1 MQTQYIISSPQAMI
15 DLGQQLVSQWFHQFG
30 IIWELWAGKTHLV
43 KGVALGIGLEQDQ
56 VHSPT
61 YVYFHEYTSPIVWD
75 DTWTKQLH
83 HLLHV
88 DMYRMNDRFLIIRSG
103 LQEKLEEYYYQ
114 CIERPKM
121 DRFESK
127 EITMIHIEIIDD
139 TTRKVIVDDR
149 W

>member
-1 MQTQYIISSPQAMI
+1 
-15 DLGQQLVSQWFHQFG
+15 
-30 IIWELWAGKTHLV
+30 
-43 KGVALGIGLEQDQ
+43 
-56 VHSPT
+56 
-61 YVYFHEYTSPIVWD
+61 
-75 DTWTKQLH
+75 
-83 HLLHV
+83 
-88 DMYRMNDRFLIIRSG
+88 MNDRFLIIRSG

-149 W
+149 